1 MFVYFGKESS
11 AINSIYSKKHF
22 LWYEVLTTAVNYG
35 HKLFIEL
42 IPDRER
48 SNDEASSQ
56 RGGNNEAAE
65 ADDEVEILINL
76 LSWLVTDVVAE

>member
-1 MFVYFGKESS
+1 MFVYVGKEYS
-11 AINSIYSKKHF
+11 AINSIYSKQ
-22 LWYEVLTTAVNYG
+22 LVLLYEVLTTAVNYG
-35 HKLFIEL
+35 RKLFIEL

-76 LSWLVTDVVAE
+76 FSWLLADVGAE

>member
-1 MFVYFGKESS
+1 MFVYVGKEYS
-11 AINSIYSKKHF
+11 AINSIYSKQ
-22 LWYEVLTTAVNYG
+22 LVLLYEVLTTAVNYG
-35 HKLFIEL
+35 RKLFIEL

-76 LSWLVTDVVAE
+76 FS